1 MTANAQVV
9 KVELTRTQA
18 VMFMVLTALLW
29 SSAGVVTRH
38 LEQVRS
44 FEVTFWRSAF
54 TVLSLLVLLPLLQGR
69 QVLTSMRNAPTS
81 FWLSGVCW
89 GIMFTSFMLALTLT
103 TVANVLI
110 TMAIGP
116 LLTALLARWVIHQP
130 LPKQTWWAIGV
141 AGMGITLMYATQ
153 LQEINVLGTFL
164 ALCVPG
170 AAAVNWVIAQR
181 AAIHRQNINLAPA
194 VMVGAALSALFTL
207 PWAWPFQASTHDV
220 AWLAFLGLTQLA
232 LPCVMRIWCASV
244 LKAAEVALLALLEII
259 FGIALVW
266 LGANEV
272 PPVSALF
279 GGSLVLGALLL
290 NEGLA
295 WSRQRPS

>member
-1 MTANAQVV
+1 
-9 KVELTRTQA
+9 
-18 VMFMVLTALLW
+18 MVLTALLW

-38 LEQVRS
+38 LEQARS

-54 TVLSLLVLLPLLQGR
+54 TVLSLLVLLPLFQGR
-69 QVLTSMRNAPTS
+69 QALASLRDASGS

-89 GIMFTSFMLALTLT
+89 GVMFTSFMLALTLT

-116 LLTALLARWVIHQP
+116 LLTALLARWVIQQP

-141 AGMGITLMYATQ
+141 AGVGIASMYATQ
-153 LQEINVLGTFL
+153 LHDIHFVGTLL
-164 ALCVPG
+164 ALCVPS

-181 AAIHRQNINLAPA
+181 AAIRQQNINLAPA
-194 VMVGAALSALFTL
+194 VMVGAALSALVTL

-232 LPCVMRIWCASV
+232 LPCVLSIWCASV

-259 FGIALVW
+259 FGIALAW
-266 LGANEV
+266 WGANEV
-272 PPVSALF
+272 PPASALF
-279 GGSLVLGALLL
+279 GGSLVLGAMLL
-290 NEGLA
+290 NEGIS
-295 WSRQRPS
+295 WSRQRTR